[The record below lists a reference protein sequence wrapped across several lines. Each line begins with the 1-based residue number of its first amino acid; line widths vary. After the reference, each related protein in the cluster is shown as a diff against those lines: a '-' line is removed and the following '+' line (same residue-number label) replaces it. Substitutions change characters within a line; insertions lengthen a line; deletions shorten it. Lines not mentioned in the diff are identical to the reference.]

1 MQNERPDPDQLL
13 AEVKAQEAAAR
24 RGRLRIYFGA
34 SAGVGK
40 TYAMLAAARALRNEG
55 KDVVVGVVET
65 HGRKET
71 EALLAGHRDPAARRN
86 RVPGPHAHRVRS
98 RRGAQAP
105 SGADPGRRARA
116 HQRRGIAPSEA
127 LAGHRRAAG
136 GRHRR
141 LHDAQRPASRKPERR
156 RRRHH
161 RHHGLGNRS
170 GHVLRQC
177 RRSDAGRHSRRRP
190 ARAPHRPARCTCPSR
205 SSARRATSSA
215 RAT

>member
-71 EALLAGHRDPAARRN
+71 EALLQGLEILPLRRDRATRAARS
-86 RVPGPHAHRVRS
+86 PS
-98 RRGAQAP
+98 STSTRR
-105 SGADPGRRARA
+105 SGAVRR
-116 HQRRGIAPSEA
+116 
-127 LAGHRRAAG
+127 
-136 GRHRR
+136 
-141 LHDAQRPASRKPERR
+141 
-156 RRRHH
+156 
-161 RHHGLGNRS
+161 
-170 GHVLRQC
+170 
-177 RRSDAGRHSRRRP
+177 
-190 ARAPHRPARCTCPSR
+190 
-205 SSARRATSSA
+205 
-215 RAT
+215 